1 MRREGKGNRLWK
13 SGVERGR
20 EMLGLDSSQV
30 GIIWRILGSKDHDVE
45 NIFSFSLDFISKVE
59 IASGRRENG
68 LFEGIAIVP
77 RGTIL
82 SWLWSWIAGEWRE
95 ADECST
101 RNNFWRRARSARESC
116 CPGNVPRGTIS
127 GGAGAR
133 NVGEPRVRPIIP
145 GGGGFACNC
154 STWNNFRASTDSQP
168 SRSSPQDVQLGFPRA
183 FHSSSRLL
191 ALPNHH
197 LPSRP
202 GELHSFSSRIL
213 LQVQLAL
220 AASNSAV
227 LSC

>member
-1 MRREGKGNRLWK
+1 MGDESRLHGTNVRSAERAGRARGRPHHYRRMRREGKGNRLWK

-101 RNNFWRRARSARESC
+101 
-116 CPGNVPRGTIS
+116 
-127 GGAGAR
+127 
-133 NVGEPRVRPIIP
+133 
-145 GGGGFACNC
+145 
-154 STWNNFRASTDSQP
+154 WNNFRRGW
-168 SRSSPQDVQLGFPRA
+168 RSKRW
-183 FHSSSRLL
+183 
-191 ALPNHH
+191 
-197 LPSRP
+197 
-202 GELHSFSSRIL
+202 
-213 LQVQLAL
+213 
-220 AASNSAV
+220 
-227 LSC
+227 

>member
-133 NVGEPRVRPIIP
+133 NVGEPRIRPIIP

-154 STWNNFRASTDSQP
+154 STWNNFRASTGLPTIPLQP
-168 SRSSPQDVQLGFPRA
+168 SRRAARLFLAPSTVQVGFWRFRIIIFRRA
-183 FHSSSRLL
+183 PENCTAFPPEFFSRSNSRLRRQT
-191 ALPNHH
+191 P
-197 LPSRP
+197 P
-202 GELHSFSSRIL
+202 F
-213 LQVQLAL
+213 
-220 AASNSAV
+220 
-227 LSC
+227 